1 MMDAPMVI
9 DTLLGVL
16 ILIMGFVL
24 KRIFHLFDALMKE
37 DKLIH
42 SRVTDLATASV
53 SRQELQGSIDRVI
66 SRIDKLEE
74 RLMNKP

>member
-16 ILIMGFVL
+16 ILIMGFVH
-24 KRIFHLFDALMKE
+24 KRVFQLFDSLMKE
-37 DKLIH
+37 DKSIH

>member
-16 ILIMGFVL
+16 ILIMGFVH
-24 KRIFHLFDALMKE
+24 KRVFQLFDALMKE
-37 DKLIH
+37 DKSIH
-42 SRVTDLATASV
+42 IRITDIATSSV
-53 SRQELQGSIDRVI
+53 SRQEVQGAIDRVI

>member
-37 DKLIH
+37 DKLLHNRI
-42 SRVTDLATASV
+42 TEIATATV
-53 SRQELQGSIDRVI
+53 SRQEVQGAIDRVI

>member
-16 ILIMGFVL
+16 ILIMGFAF
-24 KRIFHLFDALMKE
+24 KRTFQLFDSLSKE
-37 DKLIH
+37 DKSIH
-42 SRVTDLATASV
+42 SRVTDLATAFV

>member
-16 ILIMGFVL
+16 ILIMGFAF
-24 KRIFHLFDALMKE
+24 KRIFHLFDSLSKE
-37 DKLIH
+37 DKSIH
-42 SRVTDLATASV
+42 SRVTDLATAFV

>member
-1 MMDAPMVI
+1 MMDAPMVV

-16 ILIMGFVL
+16 ILIMGFVH
-24 KRIFHLFDALMKE
+24 KRVFHLFDALMKE